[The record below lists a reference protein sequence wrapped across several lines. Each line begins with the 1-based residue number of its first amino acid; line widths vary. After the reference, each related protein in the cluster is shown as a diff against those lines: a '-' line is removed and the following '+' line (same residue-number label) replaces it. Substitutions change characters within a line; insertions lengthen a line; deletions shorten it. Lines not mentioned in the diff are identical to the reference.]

1 MHPIENSKTISLID
15 IAAILIRRKW
25 QILATFFLTLA
36 AVVAGTLLM
45 PKQYETQMKVLVKNE
60 RADMIVSADR
70 NGASDYRGEVSEAQ
84 INSEIELLNSN
95 NLLQEVVT
103 KCTLDRLE
111 SPGEAVA
118 EERRPVAIEKAL
130 RRLQRD
136 LKISPVRKANI
147 ILVEYAATDS
157 RRAVAVLAQLAD
169 SYLVAHLKVHGTPGT
184 YEFFKNQAERYQHEL
199 LEAES
204 KLAAFRRRE
213 NIVMLAQQ
221 KDTMLQKSSEADSAL
236 MQTEAAI
243 GEYTQ
248 KIAGTRGQLGV
259 APPRVVTQSR
269 TLSNQYSVERL
280 HTMVAEL
287 QNRRTQLLAKF
298 RPEDRLVQEADHEIA
313 DTQAALE
320 QATRLTGMDQATDV
334 NPVHQS
340 LEIDLAKQES
350 ELSGLQ
356 SRRQT
361 LALQAGTYRERLVKL
376 ANATAAFDDLTR
388 TQKETEENYLLY
400 AKKTEEARIAESLDQ
415 QKISNVAIAETPTEP
430 HLPSKPNV
438 PLNVALGVVLA
449 CFLSLGGAFAAEY
462 FSDTVAQPSEL
473 EDLTGLPVLATAHR
487 A

>member
-1 MHPIENSKTISLID
+1 MTPIENSKTVSLSD

-25 QILATFFLTLA
+25 QILATFFLTVS

-70 NGASDYRGEVSEAQ
+70 NGGSGYRGEVSEAR
-84 INSEIELLNSN
+84 INSEIELLTSK
-95 NLLQEVVT
+95 NLLQEVVM
-103 KCTLDRLE
+103 KCGLEGLE
-111 SPGEAVA
+111 SSGEAVA
-118 EERRPVAIEKAL
+118 EQRLQVAIEKAL

-136 LKISPVRKANI
+136 LKISPVRKANV
-147 ILVEYAATDS
+147 ILVEYAATDP
-157 RRAVAVLAQLAD
+157 RRAVGVLAQLAD

-184 YEFFKNQAERYQHEL
+184 YEFFKSQAERYQREL
-199 LEAES
+199 QDAES
-204 KLAAFRRRE
+204 ELAAFRQRE
-213 NIVMLAQQ
+213 NIIMLAQQ

-236 MQTEAAI
+236 MQTEVAI

-248 KIAGTRGQLGV
+248 KIAGTRAQLG
-259 APPRVVTQSR
+259 ASAPRVITQSR

-287 QNRRTQLLAKF
+287 RNRRSQLLVKYL
-298 RPEDRLVQEADHEIA
+298 PDDRLVQEADHEIA

-320 QATRLTGMDQATDV
+320 QATRLTGVEQATDV

-361 LALQAGTYRERLVKL
+361 LALQASAYRQQLVKL
-376 ANATAAFDDLTR
+376 SNATAAFDELAR
-388 TQKETEENYLLY
+388 TQKEAEENYLLY

-449 CFLSLGGAFAAEY
+449 GFFSLGGAFAAEY
-462 FSDTVAQPSEL
+462 FSDTLTQPFEL
-473 EDLTGLPVLATAHR
+473 EELTGLPVLATSYR
-487 A
+487 S